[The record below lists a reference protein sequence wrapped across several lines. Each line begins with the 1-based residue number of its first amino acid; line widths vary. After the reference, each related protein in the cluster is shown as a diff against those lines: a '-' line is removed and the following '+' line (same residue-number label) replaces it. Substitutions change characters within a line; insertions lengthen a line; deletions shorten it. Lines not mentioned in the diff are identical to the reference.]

1 MRALSAESKTKEAE
15 SVIASLRELG
25 SLRSEGIIS
34 DSEFERLKS
43 ELMDGGEAP
52 KAAETENSGGDISGF
67 AADMFRMDDITAK
80 AAPDRESNGD
90 DILAGI
96 DFSLDKPDDEP
107 AENTPS
113 SEDNISDGD
122 ILSGIDFS
130 LDSEPE
136 PVIPEKKPAE
146 IGRSYNKSAAPNVKT
161 PSQRLKE
168 IGRCF
173 SAVKEKYTERD
184 CALMDTES
192 LESLSAVPLFL
203 MGAAAAFFF
212 YYVLKTFAEI
222 DAGMKEILIL
232 ICLCA
237 GVLPACVIIPNTV
250 KINRRHRCAEEA
262 DGELKEFYLRSGCT
276 DIPYEYSS
284 PYVIDEL
291 KSIIDD
297 GRADSISDAARQ
309 LSAELS
315 EEENLKAEKK
325 QADFSDNDELAA
337 RSAALYV
344 LGKKLIANN

>member
-52 KAAETENSGGDISGF
+52 KAAEADKSGGDISGF

-80 AAPDRESNGD
+80 EAPDRENNCD

-96 DFSLDKPDDEP
+96 DFSLDKPDDKP
-107 AENTPS
+107 AENT
-113 SEDNISDGD
+113 ISNED

-130 LDSEPE
+130 LDNGPE

-146 IGRSYNKSAAPNVKT
+146 IGRSYNKAAVPNVKT

-168 IGRCF
+168 ISRCF

-192 LESLSAVPLFL
+192 LESLSTVPLFL

-315 EEENLKAEKK
+315 EEENLMAEKK

-344 LGKKLIANN
+344 LGKKLTAND

>member
-43 ELMDGGEAP
+43 ELMDGGKAS
-52 KAAETENSGGDISGF
+52 KAAESNKSGGDISGF

-80 AAPDRESNGD
+80 AAPDRENGD

-96 DFSLDKPDDEP
+96 DFSLDKPDDKP
-107 AENTPS
+107 AENT
-113 SEDNISDGD
+113 ISNED

-130 LDSEPE
+130 LDNGSEPI
-136 PVIPEKKPAE
+136 IPEKKPAE
-146 IGRSYNKSAAPNVKT
+146 IGRSYNKTAALNIKT

-168 IGRCF
+168 ISRCF

-192 LESLSAVPLFL
+192 LESLSTVPLFL

-250 KINRRHRCAEEA
+250 KINRRHKCAEEA

-315 EEENLKAEKK
+315 EEENLMAEKK

-344 LGKKLIANN
+344 LGKKLTAND

>member
-52 KAAETENSGGDISGF
+52 KAAESNKSGGDISGF

-80 AAPDRESNGD
+80 AAPDREKGD

-96 DFSLDKPDDEP
+96 DFSLDKPDDKP
-107 AENTPS
+107 AENT
-113 SEDNISDGD
+113 ISNED

-130 LDSEPE
+130 LDNGSEPI
-136 PVIPEKKPAE
+136 IPEKKPAE

-168 IGRCF
+168 ISRCF

-192 LESLSAVPLFL
+192 LESLSTVPLFL

-250 KINRRHRCAEEA
+250 KINRRHKCAEEA

-315 EEENLKAEKK
+315 EEENLMAEKK

-344 LGKKLIANN
+344 LGKKLTAND

>member
-52 KAAETENSGGDISGF
+52 KAAEAEKSGGDISGF

-80 AAPDRESNGD
+80 AAPDRENNGD

-96 DFSLDKPDDEP
+96 DFSLDKPDDKP
-107 AENTPS
+107 AENT
-113 SEDNISDGD
+113 ISNED

-130 LDSEPE
+130 LDNGPE

-146 IGRSYNKSAAPNVKT
+146 IGRSYSKTAAPNIKT

-168 IGRCF
+168 ISRCF

-192 LESLSAVPLFL
+192 LESLSTVPLFL

-315 EEENLKAEKK
+315 EEENLMAEKK

-344 LGKKLIANN
+344 LGKKLTAND

>member
-52 KAAETENSGGDISGF
+52 KAAEADKSGGDISGF
-67 AADMFRMDDITAK
+67 AADMFRMDDIPAK
-80 AAPDRESNGD
+80 AAPDRENNGD

-96 DFSLDKPDDEP
+96 DFSLDKPDDKP
-107 AENTPS
+107 AENT
-113 SEDNISDGD
+113 ISNED

-130 LDSEPE
+130 LDNGPE

-146 IGRSYNKSAAPNVKT
+146 IGRSYNKAAVPNVNT

-192 LESLSAVPLFL
+192 LESLSMVPLFL

-212 YYVLKTFAEI
+212 YYVLKAFAEI

-250 KINRRHRCAEEA
+250 KINRRHKCAEEA

-315 EEENLKAEKK
+315 EEENLKVEKK

-344 LGKKLIANN
+344 LGKKLTADD

>member
-52 KAAETENSGGDISGF
+52 KAAEADKSSGDISGF

-80 AAPDRESNGD
+80 AAPDRENNGD

-96 DFSLDKPDDEP
+96 DFSLDKPDDKP
-107 AENTPS
+107 AENT
-113 SEDNISDGD
+113 ISNED

-130 LDSEPE
+130 LDNGPE

-168 IGRCF
+168 ISRCF

-192 LESLSAVPLFL
+192 LESLSTVPLFL

-315 EEENLKAEKK
+315 REENLMAEKK

-344 LGKKLIANN
+344 LGKKLTAND

>member
-52 KAAETENSGGDISGF
+52 KAAEADKSGGDISGF
-67 AADMFRMDDITAK
+67 AADMFKMDDISAK
-80 AAPDRESNGD
+80 AAPDRENGD

-96 DFSLDKPDDEP
+96 DFSLDKPDDKP
-107 AENTPS
+107 AENT
-113 SEDNISDGD
+113 ISNED

-130 LDSEPE
+130 LDNGSE

-146 IGRSYNKSAAPNVKT
+146 IGRSYNKTAAPNIKT

-168 IGRCF
+168 ISRCF

-192 LESLSAVPLFL
+192 LESLSTVPLFL

-315 EEENLKAEKK
+315 EEENLMAEKK

-344 LGKKLIANN
+344 LGKKLTAND